1 MYPNVAHGCMGLF
14 HEKNTQYCVIFSE
27 CVRLKPAEIA
37 LAKPLNHGFVFVAVL
52 SAVDRAEDVA
62 SRVATV
68 LAGIGEVIISL
79 ERRES

>member
-1 MYPNVAHGCMGLF
+1 MYPNVAHRCMGLF
-14 HEKNTQYCVIFSE
+14 HEKNTQYCVIFGQ
-27 CVRLKPAEIA
+27 CVRSKPAEIA
-37 LAKPLNHGFVFVAVL
+37 LAEALNHGFVFVAVL
-52 SAVDRAEDVA
+52 SAVGGAEDVA